1 MPVVRIALVAG
12 ALLAT
17 AMTAPPAQAEAAAAP
32 PPVTVP
38 AVRHW
43 EAAPGTWELTRG
55 SRIVIDD
62 RALAGVAEML
72 SGELAEQEGVRPRI
86 ATGAPRS
93 HDIALALGGKAPG
106 DSPEGYELKLGA
118 AARVTAADRRGAL
131 YGTRTLLQALRTAK
145 DPRAVARGTIRD
157 WPTQGSRGQM
167 LDVGRRYFTV
177 DYLKQQIRQLA
188 WYKLNTFHLH
198 LSDWNGYR
206 VESAKHPEIVADEHY
221 SVAELRELERYAARY
236 GITIV
241 PEIDLPGHA
250 VSIGDARPDLAFS
263 CESMSRPN
271 NSWEGSDR
279 GHWTLDYTKP
289 ATRAFARD
297 LVGEVAD
304 IFTRSPYVHVGT
316 DEIPLAGEQNKCP
329 ELVAYQK
336 KQGYPHPGDVLVEFI
351 DDLDAAVR
359 AKGKTTQIWQW
370 WDYQQDTSIDPDKR
384 IVVNEWLAPPEER
397 AKQGYPT
404 IGTQDGK
411 LYVSPGFGAKP
422 GDYGFFD
429 IRTTYRDYAFT
440 AAPGILGYR
449 VSRWSDRT
457 QTLPL
462 TWVDYFA
469 RRPLAVVADRTW
481 ATPAG
486 SDVRPFLDRYDQVG
500 DAGPVDVHAATGAI
514 NPGMLS
520 QDGWRASATSAETAG
535 EAGQAARA
543 VDNDPYTHWHS
554 AYDAQLPQQLTI
566 DLGSRQRIAGIRQMP
581 RQDGGINGRVRDYE
595 VLVSD
600 DGKRWRKVAAGAFPE
615 ERTEHQVPFAPVT
628 ARHVALRVLSEHG
641 ESGSF
646 ASVAELDVIRAR

>member
-1 MPVVRIALVAG
+1 MPAVRLALAAG

-17 AMTAPPAQAEAAAAP
+17 AVIAPPAQAEPAASPA
-32 PPVTVP
+32 PVTVP

-43 EAAPGTWELTRG
+43 EAAAGTWELTPG
-55 SRIVIDD
+55 SRIVVAD
-62 RALAGVAEML
+62 RALTGVAEQL
-72 SGELAEQEGVRPRI
+72 SGELADQEGVRPRI
-86 ATGAPRS
+86 ATGAAPRP

-106 DSPEGYELKLGA
+106 DSPEGYELRLA
-118 AARVTAADRRGAL
+118 DAARISAADRRGVL

-145 DPRAVARGTIRD
+145 TPHTVARGTIRD

-167 LDVGRRYFTV
+167 LDVGRRYFPV
-177 DYLKQQIRQLA
+177 SYLKQQIRQLA

-206 VESAKHPEIVADEHY
+206 VESAEHPEIVAAEHY
-221 SVAELRELERYAARY
+221 TKAELRDLEAYAARY

-250 VSIGDARPDLAFS
+250 VAIGDARPDLAFG

-279 GHWTLDYTKP
+279 GHWTLDYTKQE
-289 ATRAFARD
+289 TRAFARD

-304 IFTRSPYVHVGT
+304 IFTDSPYVHIGT
-316 DEIPLAGEQNKCP
+316 DEIPLTDAQNTCP

-336 KQGYPHPGDVLVEFI
+336 RQGYPHPGDVLVEFI
-351 DDLDAAVR
+351 NDLDAAVR
-359 AKGKTTQIWQW
+359 AQGKTTQIWQW
-370 WDYQQDTSIDPDKR
+370 WDYQQTTSIDPDKR
-384 IVVNEWLAPPEER
+384 IVVNEWLSPPEER

-404 IGTQDGK
+404 IGTQDGQ

-469 RRPLAVVADRTW
+469 RRPVAVVADRTW

-500 DAGPVDVHAATGAI
+500 DAGPVDVHAATGA

-520 QDGWRASATSAETAG
+520 QDGWGASATSEESAAEP
-535 EAGQAARA
+535 GQAARA
-543 VDNDPYTHWHS
+543 LDNAPYTHWHS
-554 AYDAQLPQQLTI
+554 AYGAKLPQQLSV
-566 DLGSRQRIAGIRQMP
+566 DLGAGQRIAGVRYMP
-581 RQDGGINGRVRDYE
+581 RQDGGINGRVKDYE
-595 VLVSD
+595 ILVSD
-600 DGKRWRKVAAGAFPE
+600 DGKQWRKVAAGAFPE
-615 ERTEHQVPFAPVT
+615 ERTEHQVPFAAT
-628 ARHVALRVLSEHG
+628 AARHVALRVLSEHG
-641 ESGSF
+641 SSGTF